1 MTSKTIIV
9 WGQED
14 LLSTSVELLLM
25 TQKEWNVVSV
35 SDEEKLDVLIK
46 TVDKV
51 KPDVVI
57 IPQWNHADSS
67 NLPTI
72 LLQDY
77 PGLKVITV
85 SANNNSM
92 EVYSKQ
98 DIFISS
104 ASDLISAVEAD
115 PIKLAR
121 HLDRDE
127 KSDV

>member
-1 MTSKTIIV
+1 MKSKTIV
-9 WGQED
+9 LWGRED
-14 LLSTSVELLLM
+14 LLSTSVELLL
-25 TQKEWNVVSV
+25 TAQKGWKVINISI
-35 SDEEKLDVLIK
+35 EETLDALIK
-46 TVDKV
+46 AMDEV

-57 IPQWNHADSS
+57 IPQWDHANSL

-72 LLQDY
+72 LLQDH

-104 ASDLISAVEAD
+104 AFDLISAVEAD
-115 PIKLAR
+115 PI
-121 HLDRDE
+121 
-127 KSDV
+127 SWPGT